1 MRKFYLFVIA
11 ALVGSMTFTSC
22 SNEDNAQA
30 GDDTPSTV
38 KAKVGIIIY
47 GNAGGNMDELIES
60 YFFDKVAPLLSDSSN
75 VRVGVCY
82 KYGRDKANVIAM
94 PGGETITI
102 PHTFTGKYAKYADLW
117 SRRRLGFPER
127 LRA

>member
-1 MRKFYLFVIA
+1 MKAMKLWMLATILFC
-11 ALVGSMTFTSC
+11 GSTMLFTSC

-60 YFFDKVAPLLSDSSN
+60 YFFDKVAPPALRPLK
-75 VRVGVCY
+75 C
-82 KYGRDKANVIAM
+82 
-94 PGGETITI
+94 TC
-102 PHTFTGKYAKYADLW
+102 
-117 SRRRLGFPER
+117 RRML
-127 LRA
+127 